1 MHGTFCSVG
10 LPTPGGLRCCVGSRA
25 IACGSSTRV
34 TSSSQV
40 CALLPAGLLRTVAA
54 AATSTQLAV
63 GAVANLGTIASGMTL
78 GFSAV
83 ALPVMQAEDHTPY
96 ISDEQASWIASL
108 VSLGMPAGCLLMSP
122 LLDRLG
128 RRRSMMLVNA
138 PAVLG
143 WFLIATA
150 SHSEPWFLYQVYAGR
165 LLTGFA
171 TGLVSTPA
179 VVYVGEVLHKKW
191 RAVVVTWPSFGIS
204 LGIVAVYTLG
214 ALFQDNWRLV
224 AGVCCFLPAVSIA
237 AVWAMLP
244 ESPVWLLSRG
254 RAQEAEASLR
264 YIRSVPTEDP
274 LPDNLQQELDDM
286 MHSSGRLD
294 KTNSWKDILGF
305 LRKPEAYKPLLI
317 FNAFFFFQQFSGI
330 FVVIMYAVTIV
341 REIGV
346 HVDGYLVTVLIGIS
360 RLVMSVVISCASKR
374 CGRRL
379 LCNISGVGM
388 TLSSGVL
395 AGFLSL
401 MHDGYISH
409 EAAVA
414 YGWIPITALLLSVLT
429 GNLGFLTLPF
439 AMLGEVFPA
448 KIRGWACG
456 VTTFIAT
463 LYSFLAIK
471 LFPDMR
477 HWMGYHNVF
486 TLYTAVVAIGT
497 VTMYF
502 FLPETHGKSLQ
513 EIEEFF
519 RSRRKA
525 ADGDK
530 AAKKLMAVSEG
541 LPFSRSNRVAAGGDK
556 TAACLLPG
564 PE

>member
-1 MHGTFCSVG
+1 V
-10 LPTPGGLRCCVGSRA
+10 
-25 IACGSSTRV
+25 I
-34 TSSSQV
+34 
-40 CALLPAGLLRTVAA
+40 
-54 AATSTQLAV
+54 
-63 GAVANLGTIASGMTL
+63 
-78 GFSAV
+78 
-83 ALPVMQAEDHTPY
+83 
-96 ISDEQASWIASL
+96 
-108 VSLGMPAGCLLMSP
+108 
-122 LLDRLG
+122 
-128 RRRSMMLVNA
+128 
-138 PAVLG
+138 
-143 WFLIATA
+143 
-150 SHSEPWFLYQVYAGR
+150 
-165 LLTGFA
+165 
-171 TGLVSTPA
+171 
-179 VVYVGEVLHKKW
+179 
-191 RAVVVTWPSFGIS
+191 
-204 LGIVAVYTLG
+204 VYTLG
-214 ALFQDNWRLV
+214 ALFQNNWRLV
-224 AGVCCFLPAVSIA
+224 AGVCCFFPAVSIA

-254 RAQEAEASLR
+254 RVREAEASMR
-264 YIRSVPTEDP
+264 YIRSVPMEDP
-274 LPDNLQQELDDM
+274 LPESLQQELDAM
-286 MHSSGRLD
+286 MHSSARLD
-294 KTNSWKDILGF
+294 KSNSWKDILVF
-305 LRKPEAYKPLLI
+305 LKKPEAYKPLLI

-346 HVDGYLVTVLIGIS
+346 NVDGYLVTVLIGIT
-360 RLVMSVVISCASKR
+360 RLVMSVVISYASKR

-388 TLSSGVL
+388 TLSAGVL

-401 MHDGYISH
+401 MHDGHISH

-456 VTTFIAT
+456 ITTFIAT
-463 LYSFLAIK
+463 IYSFLAIK

-497 VTMYF
+497 VKMYF
-502 FLPETHGKSLQ
+502 CLPETHGKTLQ

-519 RSRRKA
+519 RSGGKV

-530 AAKKLMAVSEG
+530 AAKKLMTRPEG
-541 LPFSRSNRVAAGGDK
+541 LEFLRSSRVAVGGDK
-556 TAACLLPG
+556 TAECLLVR
-564 PE
+564 PEELMLFGSGGKAADGEAIS

>member
-1 MHGTFCSVG
+1 MA
-10 LPTPGGLRCCVGSRA
+10 SRK
-25 IACGSSTRV
+25 
-34 TSSSQV
+34 
-40 CALLPAGLLRTVAA
+40 
-54 AATSTQLAV
+54 QLAV
-63 GAVANLGTIASGMTL
+63 GAAANLGTIASGMTL

-108 VSLGMPAGCLLMSP
+108 VALGMPAGCLLMSP

-128 RRRSMMLVNA
+128 RRRSMMFVNA

-171 TGLVSTPA
+171 MGLVSTPA
-179 VVYVGEVLHKKW
+179 VVYVGEVLHKTW
-191 RAVVVTWPSFGIS
+191 RAVVVTWPSLGVS
-204 LGIVAVYTLG
+204 LGIVIVYTLG
-214 ALFQDNWRLV
+214 AIFQENWRLV
-224 AGVCCFLPAVSIA
+224 AGVCSIFPAVSIA
-237 AVWAMLP
+237 AVWVILP

-254 RAQEAEASLR
+254 RVREAEASMR
-264 YIRSVPTEDP
+264 YIRNVPTEEP
-274 LPDNLQQELDDM
+274 LPESLQKELDDM
-286 MHSSGRLD
+286 MHSSARLD
-294 KTNSWKDILGF
+294 KSNSFKDILGF
-305 LRKPEAYKPLLI
+305 LKKPEAYKPLLI

-330 FVVIMYAVTIV
+330 FVVLMYAVTIV

-360 RLVMSVVISCASKR
+360 RLVMSAVISYASKR

-379 LCNISGVGM
+379 LCSISGVGM
-388 TLSSGVL
+388 TLSTGML

-401 MHDGYISH
+401 MHDGHISH

-414 YGWIPITALLLSVLT
+414 YGWIPISALLLSVVT

-463 LYSFLAIK
+463 IYSFLAIK

-502 FLPETHGKSLQ
+502 CLPETHGKSLQ
-513 EIEEFF
+513 EIEECF
-519 RSRRKA
+519 RSQGKA

-530 AAKKLMAVSEG
+530 AAKKLMAVPEG
-541 LPFSRSNRVAAGGDK
+541 LVFSTSNEMARDADK
-556 TAACLLPG
+556 TAACLLAR

>member
-1 MHGTFCSVG
+1 V
-10 LPTPGGLRCCVGSRA
+10 
-25 IACGSSTRV
+25 
-34 TSSSQV
+34 
-40 CALLPAGLLRTVAA
+40 
-54 AATSTQLAV
+54 
-63 GAVANLGTIASGMTL
+63 
-78 GFSAV
+78 
-83 ALPVMQAEDHTPY
+83 
-96 ISDEQASWIASL
+96 
-108 VSLGMPAGCLLMSP
+108 
-122 LLDRLG
+122 
-128 RRRSMMLVNA
+128 
-138 PAVLG
+138 
-143 WFLIATA
+143 
-150 SHSEPWFLYQVYAGR
+150 
-165 LLTGFA
+165 
-171 TGLVSTPA
+171 
-179 VVYVGEVLHKKW
+179 
-191 RAVVVTWPSFGIS
+191 S
-204 LGIVAVYTLG
+204 LGIVTVYTLG

-224 AGVCCFLPAVSIA
+224 AGVCCVFPAVSIA
-237 AVWAMLP
+237 AVWAVLP

-254 RAQEAEASLR
+254 RVREAEASMR
-264 YIRSVPTEDP
+264 YIRSVPTGVP
-274 LPDNLQQELDDM
+274 LPESLQHELDAM

-294 KTNSWKDILGF
+294 KSNSWKDILSF
-305 LRKPEAYKPLLI
+305 LKKPEAYKPLLI

-341 REIGV
+341 MEIGV
-346 HVDGYLVTVLIGIS
+346 HVDAYLVTVLVGVS
-360 RLVMSVVISCASKR
+360 RLVMSVVISYASRR

-379 LCNISGVGM
+379 LCNISGLGM
-388 TLSSGVL
+388 TLSAGVL

-401 MHDGYISH
+401 MHDGHISH
-409 EAAVA
+409 DTAVA

-463 LYSFLAIK
+463 IYSFMAIK

-502 FLPETHGKSLQ
+502 CLPETHGKSLQ

-519 RSRRKA
+519 RNGAKA
-525 ADGDK
+525 RDGEK
-530 AAKKLMAVSEG
+530 AAKKLMAGTEELAFPRGDVM
-541 LPFSRSNRVAAGGDK
+541 AAGGNK
-556 TAACLLPG
+556 TIERLLAR